1 LLFSQGNKCLDDKLG
16 DVDKGLVYIVM
27 NETQI
32 SRHFYNC
39 DVTYV
44 MTMHDSVQILEQH
57 QFRK

>member
-39 DVTYV
+39 NVTYV